1 MAQDD
6 DKAELIAQLA
16 QARAAISGNAVALR
30 HDLDFPTRAKKA
42 FKRSPIPWLGGAAL
56 LGLLVARLPKRT
68 KKVVTVSP
76 KSKAEPIV
84 EEAGKVGLVL
94 GILKIAF
101 NFARP
106 ALIRWATQRFSDYVA
121 TAAQT
126 RKSRDI

>member
-16 QARAAISGNAVALR
+16 QARATISGNAVALR
-30 HDLDFPTRAKKA
+30 HDLDFPTRAKNA
-42 FKRSPIPWLGGAAL
+42 FKRSPVPWLGGAAL
-56 LGLLVARLPKRT
+56 LGLIVARLPRRA
-68 KKVVTVSP
+68 KKVAPVSA
-76 KSKAEPIV
+76 KWKKEPIA
-84 EEAGKVGLVL
+84 EEAGKAGLAL

-121 TAAQT
+121 ATQT